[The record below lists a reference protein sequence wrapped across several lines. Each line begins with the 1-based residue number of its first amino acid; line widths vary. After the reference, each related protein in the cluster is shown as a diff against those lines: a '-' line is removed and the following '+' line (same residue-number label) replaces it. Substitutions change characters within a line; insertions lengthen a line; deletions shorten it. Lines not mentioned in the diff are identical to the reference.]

1 VISEQYT
8 KLEEFMKNWIF
19 LFLLFICAVRGDE
32 IFAQAQP
39 QGEFH
44 KYIVKKVDAE
54 RHKNKSKEWWGA
66 GVICF
71 SKSDIPRMGKT
82 SEVEPTLESTF
93 KSGDVFFGRVY
104 LTTSLGDLPGT
115 GMPEE
120 IVYRFYC
127 EGKMIYH
134 AGAKGDAMPE
144 ASWSSWALDLPSN
157 FEKGFE
163 AIPEGKHVVRIEIW
177 SSKEYEEVTEYKDEE
192 TDKTVGYTK
201 ENQNAGKFIA
211 SGEFTYEK

>member
-1 VISEQYT
+1 
-8 KLEEFMKNWIF
+8 MKK
-19 LFLLFICAVRGDE
+19 LFLVILSMFVCSLYSEKIA
-32 IFAQAQP
+32 AQAQP

-44 KYIVKKVDAE
+44 KYIVKKTDDE
-54 RHKNKSKEWWGA
+54 RHKTKSKEWWGA
-66 GVICF
+66 GVVCF
-71 SKSDIPRMGKT
+71 SKTDIPRMGKKA
-82 SEVEPTLESTF
+82 EVEPTLETNF

-104 LTTSLGDLPGT
+104 LTTNLGNLPGT

-120 IVYRFYC
+120 IEYRFYC

-134 AGAKGDAMPE
+134 AGAKGDALPDAE
-144 ASWSSWALDLPSN
+144 WSSWALDLPSN
-157 FEKGFE
+157 FEHGFD

-177 SSKEYEEVTEYKDEE
+177 SGKEYEEVTEYKDEE
-192 TDKTVGYTK
+192 TNKTVGFTK

>member
-1 VISEQYT
+1 
-8 KLEEFMKNWIF
+8 MKNAI
-19 LFLLFICAVRGDE
+19 LLFSMFV
-32 IFAQAQP
+32 FALAASHVFGQAQP

-44 KYIVKKVDAE
+44 KYIIKKTEDE
-54 RHKNKSKEWWGA
+54 RHKSKGKEWWGA

-71 SKSDIPRMGKT
+71 SKTDIPRTGKI
-82 SEVEPTLESTF
+82 SEVEPTLETNF

-104 LTTSLGDLPGT
+104 LTTNLGNLPGT

-120 IVYRFYC
+120 IEYRFYC

-144 ASWSSWALDLPSN
+144 SGWSSWALDLPSN
-157 FEKGFE
+157 FENAFE
-163 AIPEGKHVVRIEIW
+163 AIPDGKHVVRIEIW

-192 TDKTVGYTK
+192 TNKTVGFTK

-211 SGEFTYEK
+211 AGEFTFEK